1 MPETVILAI
10 IGGVVTILTAIIGK
24 LSFDVG
30 RTKKDAAAARQA
42 AVKTE
47 HSINNRPTSLSD
59 RLDGLMDAVSKV
71 QSTQREH
78 GEKLTTH
85 TRDLRGVRADI
96 GGLQGAD
103 RALREDVAST
113 NQQLSRHMRETS
125 EWTPML
131 TELHTQY
138 VGKERI
144 NKTEQ

>member
-24 LSFDVG
+24 LSFDVNE
-30 RTKKDAAAARQA
+30 TKKA

-47 HSINNRPTSLSD
+47 NSINNRPTSLSD
-59 RLDGLMDAVSKV
+59 RIDGVMDAVSKV
-71 QSTQREH
+71 QRTQREH
-78 GEKLTTH
+78 GEKLATH

-113 NQQLSRHMRETS
+113 NQQLSRHMRETA

-138 VGKERI
+138 VGKERM
-144 NKTEQ
+144 NKTDQ